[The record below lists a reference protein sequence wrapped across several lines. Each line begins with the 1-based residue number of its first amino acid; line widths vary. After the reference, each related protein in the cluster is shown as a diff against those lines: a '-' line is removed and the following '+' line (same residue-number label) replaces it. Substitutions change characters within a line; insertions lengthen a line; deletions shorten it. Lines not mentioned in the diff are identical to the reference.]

1 MESNAAAALALV
13 HELILQANTFRLEEV
28 DDLLDVETLH
38 VQGADELLGRELPL
52 ECHNRVRKTYHLVL
66 AHLGVGVNGVNK
78 VHQINGTVNN
88 VIVLVLQIVQ
98 IGTKRGAH
106 GSVGVAAHIVAD
118 VADSSLLRKV
128 SGELSV
134 IGVGVA
140 EHVEGELLI
149 EKRRIHVDVHA
160 VIHRLIAFEPTLIH
174 KVLVLHTGFITT
186 SQEGT
191 EPPRIRDAANLLR
204 KGSSNERKKDN

>member
-28 DDLLDVETLH
+28 DELLDVVTLH
-38 VQGADELLGRELPL
+38 VQGADELLGREFPL
-52 ECHNRVRKTYHLVL
+52 GCHNRVRKTYHLVL
-66 AHLGVGVNGVNK
+66 AHLGVGVIGVSK

-106 GSVGVAAHIVAD
+106 GSVGFAVHIVAD
-118 VADSSLLRKV
+118 VAVSSLLKEV
-128 SGELSV
+128 SGELSIAV
-134 IGVGVA
+134 TDVM
-140 EHVEGELLI
+140 EHMEGELLI

-160 VIHRLIAFEPTLIH
+160 VSHRLIASEPTLIH
-174 KVLVLHTGFITT
+174 EILVLHTGIITT
-186 SQEGT
+186 
-191 EPPRIRDAANLLR
+191 R
-204 KGSSNERKKDN
+204 